1 MRKAIASIA
10 ALGILAACT
19 TTPKEDTAA
28 LIKNACTLA
37 QDTSDA
43 LQPWIDSGVI
53 KGKDAVNV
61 NTARLALF
69 GEPSSLCVGEPTG
82 TLAGALV
89 KISSFALTLTIVLR
103 DNNGG

>member
-1 MRKAIASIA
+1 MRKAIAAIA
-10 ALGILAACT
+10 ALAVLSACT
-19 TTPKEDTAA
+19 TTPEDTKA
-28 LIKNACTLA
+28 LIKNACSLA
-37 QDTSDA
+37 QDTSEA

-53 KGKDAVNV
+53 KGKDAMNV

-69 GEPSSLCVGEPTG
+69 GEQPPGLCVGEPTG
-82 TLAGALV
+82 TLAGTLV

>member
-1 MRKAIASIA
+1 MRKAIAAIA
-10 ALGILAACT
+10 ALAVLSACT
-19 TTPKEDTAA
+19 TTPEDTKA
-28 LIKNACTLA
+28 LIKNACSLA
-37 QDTSDA
+37 QDTSEA

-53 KGKDAVNV
+53 KGKDAMNV

-69 GEPSSLCVGEPTG
+69 GEPSGLCVGEPTG
-82 TLAGALV
+82 TLAGTLV